1 MVRTIVIVIT
11 MVTTLIIVVMVSNND
26 ITIRIVLVK
35 YDNDDK
41 ENKDKRYNKQ

>member
-26 ITIRIVLVK
+26 ITIRIVFVK
-35 YDNDDK
+35 YDDGK